1 MLKEAAAR
9 YDEILVKLSNAKPV
23 ERPELLHQMEQANNE
38 VMAVEKDLDTANAL
52 QNEKL
57 AKLDA
62 VRAAEEAKR
71 LADAALAD
79 IDAKIAEFF
88 KSYQR

>member
-1 MLKEAAAR
+1 MAQVSATNKIAA
-9 YDEILVKLSNAKPV
+9 
-23 ERPELLHQMEQANNE
+23 ELRANNE

-62 VRAAEEAKR
+62 VRAADEAKR

-79 IDAKIAEFF
+79 IDAKIAEFL